1 MAAERPPRPA
11 GATPQPPARQQQQ
24 QGAVVGPAA
33 RAEADA
39 HDSSAFHVPSAKRRR
54 AVGGEDC
61 ELPAVPRVQHE
72 QPADSCK
79 AVAAAAAV
87 PPAGLKPEPTSDSAP
102 VAVSADVAA
111 YQPHPPA
118 PACSSDVAA
127 LALSGPRDVAAQG
140 TQPAAHLD
148 GHTPPQPHQLP
159 QQQHHRPPLPP
170 AMAALKQE
178 QQQEQEQQQP
188 NGHTEQG
195 GLVLTAHGAA
205 ADSDG
210 AAAAAAPCG
219 ASFSQ
224 ASLQLQEVP
233 PAGAPHLPR
242 AASTVS
248 LTQSDA
254 EMLLALSTAPEA
266 TADSAAGGHAGP
278 AAQPAFPLAGGDRQY
293 NAAAAAAGQAAL
305 AASEQEHAA
314 ADRAAMAA
322 AAAALLPPPPPRIAT
337 ARAAA
342 APGLALPPQRATA
355 AAAAA
360 ASLAAAAAAAAEWE
374 ACDTPRTAGGTPR
387 SARAGGTPK
396 RGTPRAGS
404 TRRASSTPRGGG
416 SWTPKG
422 SRRVGQAAAGAEAAA
437 GGSGQRPPPPP
448 PSKTAAYIG
457 VRKRPWGSYAAEIR
471 NPHTGARE
479 WLGTFDTA
487 EEAAVVYDIRKRQIK
502 GSAAKCNFPPLDTG
516 GTLVVREICPKGMGG
531 ADRMTVYLPQNW
543 PEQLMQLQPGLV
555 LTCCGG
561 GGGTPTAAAG
571 GSGAAAA
578 ATPSAPSSDSDPATA
593 CAPPTASSGLAVT
606 SCLPLLPVSPSA
618 LLLPLRPA
626 GIAGALF
633 VASDAAAAA
642 AGGAALPA
650 ASPRSLAAQQ
660 QQQQASL
667 LAAGPRPA
675 LAIAPLHLP
684 VLPAPVLP
692 PILTVQPIARPGSA
706 AACALPA
713 GTPRAGAGTPLSFA
727 AALAARGGGAAGDAT
742 PTAAA
747 AAASPLGVPTMLA
760 FHDLPASA
768 GEQVPSGTPPAVP
781 PALTPHAVL
790 ARAMVAAAFASQKEL
805 LIPFPEQQLLTP
817 VPEEDQLLLHLELQR
832 QGAGSPVAVAAQL
845 PGRHSSGNSSEEP
858 GGQPSSSSPEPSLR
872 LSPAQQHGGSGASLD
887 VPSSVCPA

>member
-1 MAAERPPRPA
+1 
-11 GATPQPPARQQQQ
+11 
-24 QGAVVGPAA
+24 
-33 RAEADA
+33 
-39 HDSSAFHVPSAKRRR
+39 
-54 AVGGEDC
+54 
-61 ELPAVPRVQHE
+61 
-72 QPADSCK
+72 
-79 AVAAAAAV
+79 
-87 PPAGLKPEPTSDSAP
+87 
-102 VAVSADVAA
+102 
-111 YQPHPPA
+111 
-118 PACSSDVAA
+118 
-127 LALSGPRDVAAQG
+127 
-140 TQPAAHLD
+140 
-148 GHTPPQPHQLP
+148 
-159 QQQHHRPPLPP
+159 
-170 AMAALKQE
+170 
-178 QQQEQEQQQP
+178 
-188 NGHTEQG
+188 
-195 GLVLTAHGAA
+195 
-205 ADSDG
+205 
-210 AAAAAAPCG
+210 
-219 ASFSQ
+219 
-224 ASLQLQEVP
+224 
-233 PAGAPHLPR
+233 
-242 AASTVS
+242 
-248 LTQSDA
+248 
-254 EMLLALSTAPEA
+254 
-266 TADSAAGGHAGP
+266 
-278 AAQPAFPLAGGDRQY
+278 
-293 NAAAAAAGQAAL
+293 
-305 AASEQEHAA
+305 
-314 ADRAAMAA
+314 
-322 AAAALLPPPPPRIAT
+322 
-337 ARAAA
+337 
-342 APGLALPPQRATA
+342 
-355 AAAAA
+355 
-360 ASLAAAAAAAAEWE
+360 
-374 ACDTPRTAGGTPR
+374 
-387 SARAGGTPK
+387 
-396 RGTPRAGS
+396 
-404 TRRASSTPRGGG
+404 
-416 SWTPKG
+416 
-422 SRRVGQAAAGAEAAA
+422 
-437 GGSGQRPPPPP
+437 
-448 PSKTAAYIG
+448 
-457 VRKRPWGSYAAEIR
+457 
-471 NPHTGARE
+471 
-479 WLGTFDTA
+479 
-487 EEAAVVYDIRKRQIK
+487 
-502 GSAAKCNFPPLDTG
+502 
-516 GTLVVREICPKGMGG
+516 MGG

-555 LTCCGG
+555 LTGCGG

-633 VASDAAAAA
+633 VASDAAPAA

-727 AALAARGGGAAGDAT
+727 AALAASGGGAAGDAT

-747 AAASPLGVPTMLA
+747 AAASPLGIPTMLA

-872 LSPAQQHGGSGASLD
+872 LSPAQQHGGSGASLE